1 MAWPYIRNS
10 ALDYALKAEPRGLA
24 MKLDVECVR
33 KKGNKRFQVL
43 VWSLQLRQ
51 RRHIKRRWEIP

>member
-33 KKGNKRFQVL
+33 KKGNKKCLQVL
-43 VWSLQLRQ
+43 VWSS
-51 RRHIKRRWEIP
+51 P